1 MFDLTD
7 VGFVK
12 RIVVGSTDAE
22 NIKRDSDVQAA
33 MDLVNRCLS
42 ESPRGRIIG
51 IERSF
56 TLLNVGQHQIVL
68 EAAVYHVGFA
78 RRPVWLANT

>member
-22 NIKRDSDVQAA
+22 NIKRDSDIQAA

-68 EAAVYHVGFA
+68 EAAVYHVGFV